1 MTLATPAKSSSFS
14 HREGV
19 PRKTVPK
26 KAVTFAC
33 KFDAPGQDQL
43 PATALMRYVSDEG
56 LQSVNCRRKYM
67 RRGSR
72 SPNMLLLSFDQK
84 QSLQNDECLPNE
96 PAVSSPSGSCK
107 KRRLSLVT
115 ALRLQ
120 LESAS
125 ILDLELASQR
135 RLSPRSP
142 VSIEQQRS
150 LSSFDLLSLQ
160 RIE

>member
-1 MTLATPAKSSSFS
+1 MTLTTSAKSSSFS

-19 PRKTVPK
+19 PRKIVPK

-33 KFDAPGQDQL
+33 KFDAPCQDPL
-43 PATALMRYVSDEG
+43 PTAALMRYVSDEG
-56 LQSVNCRRKYM
+56 LQSANCRRKYM

-84 QSLQNDECLPNE
+84 QSLQNDECLPGE
-96 PAVSSPSGSCK
+96 PAASSPSNSFK

-135 RLSPRSP
+135 RMSPRSP
-142 VSIEQQRS
+142 VSMEQQRN